1 MLQKNP
7 YGKFFFEFHAR
18 VLQNKSFINV
28 ESRLALIMK
37 GMNNQFLFGIG
48 LQRTP
53 APWFL
58 WLMMINIVIVMFLK
72 KNQKRSCVK
81 IQDKKTFYYH
91 NPQKSRTIG
100 T

>member
-58 WLMMINIVIVMFLK
+58 WPCLPMAHDDKYSFCDVCEK
-72 KNQKRSCVK
+72 KSEK
-81 IQDKKTFYYH
+81 ILCK
-91 NPQKSRTIG
+91 NSR
-100 T
+100 